1 MHLGLSGINKYS
13 RSDCV
18 KNKLGVKRSDITF
31 ERLCSHM
38 SLTRTFSSKTSSGVY
53 YNGISGLGNRNVSS
67 TKSLLT
73 A

>member
-38 SLTRTFSSKTSSGVY
+38 SLTRTFSSKTSNGVY
-53 YNGISGLGNRNVSS
+53 YNGISGLEVYNVNANKRSHF
-67 TKSLLT
+67 
-73 A
+73 